1 MFCASQPEACFV
13 RGGGGQAE
21 FTKNCDLTASSAAR
35 CAGID
40 SNMSR
45 ATWIAIKRGELPQ
58 EVPDPLM
65 RMIMDNG
72 TNEQPLAMLEYCLT
86 KLWDAEKHSLV
97 PEWRFTRFVY
107 DYRASEVYRLGATP
121 DSIVLRDRE
130 TKIAHLLE
138 IKTLQLGDHNNDDS
152 RRAQADASHIL
163 QVLVQLFCTGLQEA
177 HLFYYRR
184 HTGFKRCFK
193 ITSNDELFIKHV
205 LPVLLPGLRNTRERR
220 MPTGSRAS
228 ITNMLQ
234 SRLFCNERLL

>member
-1 MFCASQPEACFV
+1 M

-21 FTKNCDLTASSAAR
+21 FTKSCDLTASSAAR

-45 ATWIAIKRGELPQ
+45 ATWIAIKLGKLPQ
-58 EVPDPLM
+58 EVPDPLA
-65 RMIMDNG
+65 RIIMDRG
-72 TNEQPLAMLEYCLT
+72 TEEQPLAMLEYCLT
-86 KLWDAEKHSLV
+86 SLWDCERHSLV
-97 PEWRFTRFVY
+97 PEWRFTRYVY
-107 DYRASEVYRLGATP
+107 DKESEVYRLGATP
-121 DSIVLRDRE
+121 DSVVLKDRG
-130 TKIAHLLE
+130 TGISHLLE
-138 IKTLQLGDHNNDDS
+138 IKTLQLGDHNNDDA

-193 ITSNDELFIKHV
+193 ITCNDELFIKHV
-205 LPVLLPGLRNTRERR
+205 LPVLLPGLRNTSERR

-228 ITNMLQ
+228 ITSMLQ